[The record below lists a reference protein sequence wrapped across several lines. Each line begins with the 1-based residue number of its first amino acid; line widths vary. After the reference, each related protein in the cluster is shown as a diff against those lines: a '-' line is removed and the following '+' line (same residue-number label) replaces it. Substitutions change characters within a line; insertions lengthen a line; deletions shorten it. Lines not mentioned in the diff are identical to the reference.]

1 MAAVVGFFNTS
12 MAFGAAELLDTYFC
26 GPRLNTVGYKSTAP
40 NTKKCRYSNMV
51 ILEVDGISKK
61 GEKEFVLNNISF
73 TQNKLQKIAIAGE
86 TGSGKSSLMKI
97 IAGSGEPDAGE
108 VRFEGKK
115 VPDMR
120 EKLLPGHKGIAYL
133 TQYFEL
139 QKFLTVGQI
148 LGYANTLPETAA
160 QALYELCRIS
170 HLLGRRTDQLS
181 GGEKQR
187 TALARLLTTSP
198 RLLLLD
204 EPFSNLDMVHKNI
217 LKSVIHDIGD
227 QLGITC
233 ILVSHDP
240 LDTLSW
246 ADEIVV
252 MKAGEIVQKGTPLQ
266 VYRQP
271 ASEYVAGLFG
281 SYNLIG
287 AEAIAG
293 FANIFG
299 NGANGQSFF
308 LRPEDVLLSNNDTNG
323 VIGEV
328 LNVSFFGS
336 HYDIKVAVGE
346 TNILA
351 RLAGNHFQK
360 GDIVGVS
367 INKEKMWYL

>member
-1 MAAVVGFFNTS
+1 MI
-12 MAFGAAELLDTYFC
+12 
-26 GPRLNTVGYKSTAP
+26 
-40 NTKKCRYSNMV
+40 

-61 GEKEFVLNNISF
+61 GEREFVLNNISF

-148 LGYANTLPETAA
+148 LSYANTLPEAEA
-160 QALYELCRIS
+160 QTLYEVCRIS
-170 HLLGRRTDQLS
+170 HLLGRSTDQLS

-217 LKSVIHDIGD
+217 LKSVIHDIGA
-227 QLGITC
+227 QLSISC

-271 ASEYVAGLFG
+271 VNEYVAGLFG

-293 FANIFG
+293 FANIAG
-299 NGANGQSFF
+299 NWANGQAFF
-308 LRPEDVLLSNNDTNG
+308 FRPEDVLLSDNDTNG
-323 VIGEV
+323 VIAQV
-328 LNVSFFGS
+328 LDVSFFGS
-336 HYDIKVAVGE
+336 YYDIKVAVGNA
-346 TNILA
+346 NILA
-351 RLAGNHFQK
+351 RSAGNHFQK

-367 INKEKMWYL
+367 FNKEKIWHL